1 MGIMETFDFQPSI
14 RLVFGPNQIDQLGQL
29 TKELAHPSKVLLITD
44 QGVAK
49 AGILDRAI
57 DALKS
62 MDIDTHI
69 FQEVTPNPTTKDV
82 QNATNLAHKIGNI
95 GLIVGLGGGSAMD
108 CAKGVNFLLTNGG
121 TMENYWGFGKAT
133 QPMLPSIGIPT
144 TAGTGS
150 EAQSYALISQADTH
164 IKMACGDRK
173 ARFRAVILDPVLTET
188 MPAQVAALTGFD
200 AISHAIESYVS
211 TKGNSM
217 SRLFAKSAWQM
228 LSQNFELAL
237 QPNSDSDVR
246 GQMLLGANLAGMA
259 IECSMLGA
267 AHACAN
273 PLTANYQITHGL
285 AVSLML
291 PHVVELNSKKV
302 GNLYQQL
309 STDLASSIRH
319 FQSVAN
325 LPSRL
330 RDTGIP
336 RSDLNDLAV
345 SASEQWTGNFNPVLL
360 TDEVLVQLYERA
372 Y

>member
-14 RLVFGPNQIDQLGQL
+14 RLVFGPNRIDQLGQL
-29 TKELAHPSKVLLITD
+29 SKELAHPSKVLLITD
-44 QGVAK
+44 SGVAK
-49 AGILDRAI
+49 AGILNRAI

-62 MDIDTHI
+62 VDISTYI

-82 QNATNLAHKIGNI
+82 QNATKLAHKIGNI
-95 GLIVGLGGGSAMD
+95 DLIIGVGGGSAMD

-121 TMENYWGFGKAT
+121 TMKDYWGFGKAT

-173 ARFRAVILDPVLTET
+173 ARFRTVILDPVLTET

-211 TKGNSM
+211 TKGNPM
-217 SRLFAKSAWQM
+217 SRLFAKSAWHR

-291 PHVVELNSKKV
+291 PHVVEFNSQKV
-302 GNLYQQL
+302 DNLYQQL
-309 STDLASSIRH
+309 SPDLASSIRR

-330 RDTGIP
+330 RDVGIP
-336 RSDLNDLAV
+336 RSDLNNLAV

-360 TDEVLVQLYERA
+360 TDEVLVQLYEQA

>member
-62 MDIDTHI
+62 MDVDTHI

-82 QNATNLAHKIGNI
+82 QNATNLAQKIGNI

-121 TMENYWGFGKAT
+121 TMEDYWGFGKAT

-150 EAQSYALISQADTH
+150 EAQSYALISQA
-164 IKMACGDRK
+164 
-173 ARFRAVILDPVLTET
+173 
-188 MPAQVAALTGFD
+188 LTGFD

-211 TKGNSM
+211 TKGNSI

-291 PHVVELNSKKV
+291 PHVIELNSKKV